1 MTVELTQQL
10 LGIALARGF
19 TSTFDVTRQLGWP
32 PRSHGREPATEP
44 TMSERFHFEAGAA
57 GYDRGFGSVSPKFI
71 PALLRAAKLT
81 AGQRVL
87 DVATGSGLA
96 AQAAC
101 GIVGPSG
108 HVVATDISSSDSGSS
123 AAATCGVG
131 ERVTGD
137 RRWSSSEFPR
147 GKLRRCVMQHG
158 LNAISE
164 PRARIVGILPGG
176 ARRRA
181 RGGLG
186 GHNLPALLRRS
197 RQLRIPTQSGHRFRF
212 EAGHRSD
219 LMPAAI
225 PK

>member
-1 MTVELTQQL
+1 
-10 LGIALARGF
+10 
-19 TSTFDVTRQLGWP
+19 
-32 PRSHGREPATEP
+32 
-44 TMSERFHFEAGAA
+44 MSERFHFDAGAA
-57 GYDRGFGSVSPKFI
+57 GYDRGFGSVSPEFI

-101 GIVGPSG
+101 GDRWTVGSRRRDG
-108 HVVATDISSSDSGSS
+108 HLRSDSGSS

-131 ERVTGD
+131 ERVGGD

-147 GKLRRCVMQHG
+147 GELRRGALQHG
-158 LNAISE
+158 LDAISE

-176 ARRRA
+176 AQGRV

-186 GHNLPALLRRS
+186 GHDLRRS
-197 RQLRIPTQSGHRFRF
+197 FVARVS
-212 EAGHRSD
+212 
-219 LMPAAI
+219 AAI
-225 PK
+225 GRHVPSKARRGPVLLAGRCRAASRLFETAGFRGRDDLGDSPVSVLFFQCLLRAHRGGLGQHRV